1 MDGVRKWIGSGSSA
15 SRRKARIESRQ
26 NMRSKSLKRE
36 DSSKDPK
43 STEEMAHRN
52 LNPVVP
58 ENEEAEYLG
67 YDSIRD
73 LIRECLR

>member
-1 MDGVRKWIGSGSSA
+1 MQASA
-15 SRRKARIESRQ
+15 LR
-26 NMRSKSLKRE
+26 RE

-67 YDSIRD
+67 YDSLRTS
-73 LIRECLR
+73 IREYIALM